1 MVDKSEFKVQFI
13 KHENRGGHVEYLY
26 RVVAPNNISFDLRDR
41 YSNMRRFQ
49 RQIVESLNI
58 RSLNGVP
65 DFPPK
70 KAFGNMAEDFLNT
83 RQRGLENFFK
93 FFFANQEIQ
102 KSQQLQQYFIER
114 AADSNS
120 TAKVKELIEYI
131 KKGKPSAVSQSQQQQ
146 KKTLEEGKTSP
157 ILGNVKPNPDTQ
169 VAQANIQMI

>member
-120 TAKVKELIEYI
+120 IAKVKELIEYI
-131 KKGKPSAVSQSQQQQ
+131 KKGKPSASHSQQQ

-157 ILGNVKPNPDTQ
+157 ILGNVKPNPPDT
-169 VAQANIQMI
+169 QANIQMI